1 MLYSVYS
8 IPNIILPIFGGYLV
22 DMIGVRTGNFLFSSL
37 VMIGQG
43 IFALGVTI
51 ESYLICLLDRGV
63 FGLGGESLIV
73 SENYS
78 IMSWFTGK
86 ELSMAIGASISV
98 ARLGSVLNDNIEPA
112 IVTTSGSV
120 ALGVWIGFGICAL
133 SVLFAIMQNIL
144 DKRKDRILGIS
155 ERVHLPASEKFK

>member
-1 MLYSVYS
+1 
-8 IPNIILPIFGGYLV
+8 
-22 DMIGVRTGNFLFSSL
+22 MIGVRTGNLLFSSL

-51 ESYLICLLDRGV
+51 ESYLICLLGRGV
-63 FGLGGESLIV
+63 FGLGGESLSV

-86 ELSMAIGASISV
+86 ELSMAIGTSLSV
-98 ARLGSVLNDNIEPA
+98 ARLGSALNDNIEPA
-112 IVTTSGSV
+112 IVTSSGSV
-120 ALGVWIGFGICAL
+120 ALGVWIGFVICAL

-144 DKRKDRILGIS
+144 DKKRTG
-155 ERVHLPASEKFK
+155 F